1 MNPDMWSY
9 RAESFA
15 DEPTSIAGYDVDAAD
30 GRIGSVDEATYEI
43 GGSYLVIDTGGW
55 IFGTKVM
62 LPAGGCARSRHELAR
77 GYVAGSRDESSL
89 AAKFDA
95 ESMALPER
103 GHRLAASV
111 GPRATVR

>member
-62 LPAGGCARSRHELAR
+62 LPAGTIERIDHQQRKV
-77 GYVAGSRDESSL
+77 YVARPGRDQ
-89 AAKFDA
+89 AGARVRRAD
-95 ESMALPER
+95 R
-103 GHRLAASV
+103 D
-111 GPRATVR
+111 GPRVPPAAWRVLRPAGLGR